1 MVTIFEE
8 EVKKRV
14 IWEVTHEADPDGRK
28 LADNHYSRKTK
39 GAKSFVGPGEKLVLI
54 TPNKDAL
61 FVWRKN
67 KYRQDGQKG
76 VECSIFRNEGKWLS
90 SKLIKQ
96 AVKFAR
102 GKWPGSRLFTYVN
115 PGAIKSTD
123 PGHCFKQAGWRKIGT
138 NNSGKLILLE
148 APM

>member
-1 MVTIFEE
+1 MHTY
-8 EVKKRV
+8 
-14 IWEVTHEADPDGRK
+14 IWRISRDADPDGRK

-39 GAKSFVGPGEKLVLI
+39 GAKYFCGPGEKLVLI
-54 TPNKDAL
+54 TPDKNAL

-76 VECSIFRNEGKWLS
+76 VECSLFRNEGTYLS

-96 AVKFAR
+96 AVKMAR
-102 GKWPGSRLFTYVN
+102 EKWANARLFTYIN
-115 PGAIKSTD
+115 PSAIKSTD

-138 NNSGKLILLE
+138 NQNGKLVLLE